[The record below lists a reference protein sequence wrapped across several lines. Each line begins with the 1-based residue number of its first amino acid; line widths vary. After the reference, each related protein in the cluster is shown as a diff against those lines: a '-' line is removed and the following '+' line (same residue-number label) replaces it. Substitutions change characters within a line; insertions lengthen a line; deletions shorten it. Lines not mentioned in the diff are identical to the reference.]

1 MKDVNDYRDEDE
13 NEAADGGS
21 QKKRFRL
28 FGRSDKDGPGVEK
41 DEVRAMEDPSLVNF
55 FKLLRR
61 KISRLFSIN
70 LLYIFGNFPIIF
82 LLLHYAQY
90 NEFSANTYSLFPAL
104 YGTSLFEKS
113 PAMSGLLSVFG
124 RVSTGHAQTFWS
136 IFFLCLFALILFT
149 FGPVNVGTT
158 YILRSMVREEPVFLW
173 QDFFYAI
180 KKNLRQGLIMGVI
193 DIFMIGMLSYDILF
207 FNVNMGRGSLI
218 TPMLIISWAMVIL
231 YFFMRLYIYL
241 MLITFD
247 LGLFKIIKNAL
258 FFAILGFKRNFMVL
272 LGCLVMLIITY
283 ELLVFILPLGVA
295 IPLFF
300 MFGIGGFMGV
310 YAAYPK
316 IKEIMIDPY
325 YEAHPDEEM
334 PA

>member
-1 MKDVNDYRDEDE
+1 MRDNNDYRDEDTVE
-13 NEAADGGS
+13 NDGS

-28 FGRSDKDGPGVEK
+28 FGRGDKDGPGVEK
-41 DEVRAMEDPSLVNF
+41 DEIRAMEDPSLVNF
-55 FKLLRR
+55 FKLFRR
-61 KISRLFSIN
+61 KVGRIFSIN
-70 LLYIFGNFPIIF
+70 MLYIFGNFPIVF

-90 NEFSANTYSLFPAL
+90 KEFSANTYSLFPAL

-113 PAMSGLLSVFG
+113 PAMAGLLGVFG
-124 RVSTGHAQTFWS
+124 RVSTGYAQTFWS
-136 IFFLCLFALILFT
+136 IFFLCLFGLILFT

-158 YILRSMVREEPVFLW
+158 YLLRSMVREEPVFFW

-193 DIFMIGMLSYDILF
+193 DVLMIGMLAYDILF
-207 FNVNMGRGSLI
+207 FNVNIGRGGLI
-218 TPMLIISWAMVIL
+218 TPMLIVSWAMVIL

-241 MLITFD
+241 MIITFD
-247 LGLFKIIKNAL
+247 LSLIKIIKNAL

-272 LGCLVMLIITY
+272 LGCAVMLIITY
-283 ELLVFILPLGVA
+283 ELLTFILPLGVA

-300 MFGIGGFMGV
+300 LFGIGGFMGV

-325 YEAHPDEEM
+325 YKAHPDEEM